1 MNIIFHDKHINES
14 VINLNFFDD
23 QKVNF
28 KINSSS
34 FNTVLKNSDF
44 ISFHIP
50 KINDKA
56 LIGKKEFKIM
66 KDGVCI
72 VNTARGGIINEKELI
87 SELENEKVRSVGLDV
102 FEHEPKPSI
111 KILMNEK
118 ISLSPHIGGSTI
130 ESQNRIGLELAEQ
143 IINIYKNKL
152 VKISEFQAL
161 IAVKEKLKNFSIR
174 SYPEY
179 SKNEIKNELKSNNIS
194 YLKILEEKKGSNDF
208 LSIKQKIESFKNK
221 KILLKQKASIYLY
234 EQSDSNNSFI
244 GFICGVSTKDYINGH
259 IKKHENTLKKREIL
273 FEKYLEDCK
282 VHAEPVLLTY
292 NKDDNIEN
300 FIINKIKD
308 KTDYEFTTNDEKN
321 IEYGLLMKL
330 RRLK

>member
-1 MNIIFHDKHINES
+1 MKILANDGISENGKIKLQSNGFSVISEKVEQEKLIEFINANAIEILLVRSATQVRKELIDRCLNLKIIGRGGVGIDNIDVEYAKNKGIHVINTPSASSTSVAELVFAHFFNLARYLHNSNRSMPLEGEKKFKILKKTYSKGTELNKKTLGIIGFGRIGKEVAKIGIGLGMKIIFHDKYINES

-66 KDGVCI
+66 KNGVCI

-143 IINIYKNKL
+143 IINIYKK
-152 VKISEFQAL
+152 
-161 IAVKEKLKNFSIR
+161 
-174 SYPEY
+174 
-179 SKNEIKNELKSNNIS
+179 
-194 YLKILEEKKGSNDF
+194 
-208 LSIKQKIESFKNK
+208 
-221 KILLKQKASIYLY
+221 
-234 EQSDSNNSFI
+234 
-244 GFICGVSTKDYINGH
+244 
-259 IKKHENTLKKREIL
+259 
-273 FEKYLEDCK
+273 
-282 VHAEPVLLTY
+282 
-292 NKDDNIEN
+292 
-300 FIINKIKD
+300 
-308 KTDYEFTTNDEKN
+308 
-321 IEYGLLMKL
+321 
-330 RRLK
+330 